1 MPSPFTLPQS
11 QYYDFSL
18 LLPHVRGSI
27 RPLSVVVAAAR
38 CVAHVWQ
45 FTIGLRAAV
54 VLFSAVQGHVA
65 VVLEFMDLGGLDG
78 IIKRA
83 GTVPERV
90 LAAMTYQMLWG
101 LGYLAHERRV
111 HRDVKPANILVNSK
125 GQVKLTDFGISR
137 ELATAGAVASVGWT
151 VSACRSIFF
160 PSFVVYCTKRRWSV
174 VAVVALLAR
183 SLCIC
188 CC

>member
-1 MPSPFTLPQS
+1 MRSHGYP
-11 QYYDFSL
+11 
-18 LLPHVRGSI
+18 
-27 RPLSVVVAAAR
+27 
-38 CVAHVWQ
+38 
-45 FTIGLRAAV
+45 
-54 VLFSAVQGHVA
+54 QGHVA

-111 HRDVKPANILVNSK
+111 HRDVKPANILVNSR

-137 ELATAGAVASVGWT
+137 ELATAGA
-151 VSACRSIFF
+151 CL
-160 PSFVVYCTKRRWSV
+160 RRQSRR
-174 VAVVALLAR
+174 AALPQHSSGSCSCYPLGLEPLLPK
-183 SLCIC
+183 SGVQL
-188 CC
+188 